1 MLIVAIAAV
10 LGACFLLYPGSRIR
24 TWIFPIFLLRIPAWI
39 FLGVWFLYQLIE
51 ASLGLFSASANGG
64 GVAFFAHVG
73 GFVFG
78 LVVTWLL
85 ARAGQVAPQELE
97 RSIARPAGSFPRRA
111 GRRRTP
117 ERRCVSASYRV
128 RSNCH
133 KLSALII
140 DLI

>member
-1 MLIVAIAAV
+1 MAIAALV
-10 LGACFLLYPGSRIR
+10 GACFLLYPGSRIR

-51 ASLGLFSASANGG
+51 ASLELFSASANGG
-64 GVAFFAHVG
+64 GVAFFARVG

-97 RSIARPAGSFPRRA
+97 RSITRPAGSFPRGA

-128 RSNCH
+128 RS
-133 KLSALII
+133 KLP
-140 DLI
+140 